1 MKAANKIPLSTFK
14 LVELFVV
21 KLILMVVV
29 AVVVVAVV
37 VVVVVVV
44 VAFVVVGRNTGQT
57 VRIFPV

>member
-14 LVELFVV
+14 LVELFV